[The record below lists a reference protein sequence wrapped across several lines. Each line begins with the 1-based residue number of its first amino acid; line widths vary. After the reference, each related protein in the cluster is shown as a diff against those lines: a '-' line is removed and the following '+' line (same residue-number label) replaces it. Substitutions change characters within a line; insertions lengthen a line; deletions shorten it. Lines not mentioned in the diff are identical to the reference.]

1 MHDIR
6 QIRDNPAAFDAALAR
21 RGLPA
26 QAASLIA
33 LDEERRAAVTEVQ
46 VAQSRRNE
54 ASKLIGAAMA
64 KGDRDGAEAIKAEVA
79 ALKDAMPALE
89 ARADE
94 LAAKLKGK
102 LEIIPNL
109 PGADVPDGASEEDNR
124 VESEWGE
131 KRTFDFTPK
140 EHADI
145 APALGMDFE
154 TGARLSGARFTFLRG
169 CMARLHRAL
178 GQFMLDVQTEEHG
191 YAECNPPVLVKD
203 DAMYGTDKL
212 PKFARDSFAVLNEY
226 RRNQIA
232 LNALR
237 FAKKQALEIAD
248 SVEDIDAAFE
258 EIEGLLSEHG
268 LFDEKI
274 AIIQSLIDYYQ
285 STSET
290 IDTLEGVRERLLEK
304 RKELIASGQA
314 NSLYLIP
321 TSEVSLTASVMGE
334 LLDEAALP
342 MRLTALTLCFRSEAG
357 AAGRD
362 TRGFIRQHQ
371 FEKCELVSIVKPE
384 DSEEEH
390 QRMVRAAETILERL
404 ALPYRKL
411 LLCTGDM
418 GFGARKTY
426 DLEVWLPGQGA
437 FREISSCSNTG
448 DFQARRMNTRY
459 RVAGEQKKT
468 EFVHTLNGSGLAVGR
483 TLVAVIE
490 NYQNADGS
498 VTVPDAL
505 FPYMGGIT
513 RLEPD
518 A

>member
-6 QIRDNPAAFDAALAR
+6 SIRENPQDFDAGLAR
-21 RGLPA
+21 RGLDPLA
-26 QAASLIA
+26 QALIA
-33 LDEERRAAVTEVQ
+33 LDEARRAATTEVQ

-64 KGDRDGAEAIKAEVA
+64 KGDRDGAEAIKTEVA
-79 ALKDAMPALE
+79 ALKEQMPALE
-89 ARADE
+89 ARAEE
-94 LAAKLKGK
+94 LAGKLKEL
-102 LEIIPNL
+102 LEVIPNL
-109 PGADVPDGASEEDNR
+109 PGADVPDGGGEEDN
-124 VESEWGE
+124 VEVSRWGTL
-131 KRTFDFTPK
+131 RDFDFQPR

-154 TGARLSGARFTFLRG
+154 TGTRLSGARFTFLRG
-169 CMARLHRAL
+169 GMARLHRAL
-178 GQFMLDVQTEEHG
+178 GQFMLDVQTGEHG
-191 YAECNPPVLVKD
+191 YAECNPPVLVGD

-212 PKFARDSFAVLNEY
+212 PKFAEDSFKTSLTLSRQSAEEVVTEAITGLIEAGSTLSPEGLD
-226 RRNQIA
+226 A
-232 LNALR
+232 L
-237 FAKKQALEIAD
+237 KQA
-248 SVEDIDAAFE
+248 ST
-258 EIEGLLSEHG
+258 EGLLKAFES
-268 LFDEKI
+268 
-274 AIIQSLIDYYQ
+274 QS
-285 STSET
+285 
-290 IDTLEGVRERLLEK
+290 
-304 RKELIASGQA
+304 
-314 NSLYLIP
+314 SLSRRWLIP

-334 LLDEAALP
+334 LLDETALP

-371 FEKCELVSIVKPE
+371 FEKCELVSIVRPE
-384 DSEEEH
+384 ESEAEH
-390 QRMVRAAETILERL
+390 QRMTRAAETILERL

-437 FREISSCSNTG
+437 YREISSCSNTG

-459 RVAGEQKKT
+459 RVAGEKKT

-505 FPYMGGIT
+505 LPYMGGIT
-513 RLEPD
+513 RLEPL

>member
-6 QIRDNPAAFDAALAR
+6 LIRENPEAFDAGLAR

-26 QAASLIA
+26 QATSLIA
-33 LDEERRAAVTEVQ
+33 LDEERRAMTTQVQ

-54 ASKLIGAAMA
+54 ASKLIGAAMG
-64 KGDRDGAEAIKAEVA
+64 KGDKDAAEALKAEVA
-79 ALKDAMPALE
+79 ALKDEMPAIE
-89 ARADE
+89 ARADRLAEE
-94 LAAKLKGK
+94 LKAA

-109 PGADVPDGASEEDNR
+109 PGADVPDGASEAEN
-124 VESEWGE
+124 VEVSRWGSP
-131 KRTFDFTPK
+131 RDFDFAPK

-154 TGARLSGARFTFLRG
+154 TGARLSGARFTFLRSG
-169 CMARLHRAL
+169 MARLHRAL
-178 GQFMLDVQTEEHG
+178 GQFMLDVQTGEHG
-191 YAECNPPVLVKD
+191 YAECNPPVLVGD

-212 PKFARDSFAVLNEY
+212 PKFADDSFCTTNG
-226 RRNQIA
+226 RW
-232 LNALR
+232 
-237 FAKKQALEIAD
+237 
-248 SVEDIDAAFE
+248 
-258 EIEGLLSEHG
+258 
-268 LFDEKI
+268 
-274 AIIQSLIDYYQ
+274 
-285 STSET
+285 
-290 IDTLEGVRERLLEK
+290 
-304 RKELIASGQA
+304 
-314 NSLYLIP
+314 LIP

-371 FEKCELVSIVKPE
+371 FEKCELVSIVRPE
-384 DSEEEH
+384 DSEAEH

-437 FREISSCSNTG
+437 YREISSCSNTG

-459 RVAGEQKKT
+459 RVAGEKKS

-505 FPYMGGIT
+505 LPYMGGIT
-513 RLEPD
+513 RLEP
-518 A
+518 AI

>member
-6 QIRDNPAAFDAALAR
+6 FIRDNRDAFDAGLAR
-21 RGLPA
+21 RGLPP
-26 QAASLIA
+26 QADELIA
-33 LDEERRAAVTEVQ
+33 LDEARREAVTAVQ

-64 KGDRDGAEAIKAEVA
+64 KGDREGAEAIKAEVA
-79 ALKDAMPALE
+79 ALKEQMPTLE

-94 LAAKLKGK
+94 LAGKLKAA

-109 PGADVPDGASEEDNR
+109 PGADVPDGSGEEEN
-124 VESEWGE
+124 VEVSRWGTPRE
-131 KRTFDFTPK
+131 FDFTPR

-154 TGARLSGARFTFLRG
+154 TGARLSGARFTFLRSG
-169 CMARLHRAL
+169 MARLHRAL
-178 GQFMLDVQTEEHG
+178 GQFMLDVQTGEHG
-191 YAECNPPVLVKD
+191 YSECNPPVLVN
-203 DAMYGTDKL
+203 DAAMRGTDKL
-212 PKFARDSFAVLNEY
+212 PKFAEDSFFAADMSTRTKLFW
-226 RRNQIA
+226 
-232 LNALR
+232 NAMPSDFEAQMAATGEGQFKPTVQGMLDT
-237 FAKKQALEIAD
+237 AD
-248 SVEDIDAAFE
+248 TAEQFW
-258 EIEGLLSEHG
+258 
-268 LFDEKI
+268 
-274 AIIQSLIDYYQ
+274 
-285 STSET
+285 
-290 IDTLEGVRERLLEK
+290 
-304 RKELIASGQA
+304 
-314 NSLYLIP
+314 LIP

-371 FEKCELVSIVKPE
+371 FEKCELVSIVRPE
-384 DSEEEH
+384 DSEAEH
-390 QRMVRAAETILERL
+390 QRMVRSAETILERL
-404 ALPYRKL
+404 NLPYRKL

-459 RVAGEQKKT
+459 RVAGEKRT

-498 VTVPDAL
+498 VTVPEVL
-505 FPYMGGIT
+505 RPYMGGLT
-513 RLEPD
+513 KLEPLT
-518 A
+518 

>member
-6 QIRDNPAAFDAALAR
+6 LIREHPQAFDAALAR
-21 RGLPA
+21 RGAEPLS
-26 QAASLIA
+26 AALIA
-33 LDEERRAAVTEVQ
+33 LDEERRALTTQVQ
-46 VAQSRRNE
+46 AAQSRRNE

-64 KGDRDGAEAIKAEVA
+64 KGDRDTAGTLKAEVA
-79 ALKDAMPALE
+79 ALKDEMPALE
-89 ARADE
+89 ARADD
-94 LAAKLKGK
+94 LAAKLKAA

-109 PGADVPDGASEEDNR
+109 PADDVPDGAGEEDN
-124 VESEWGE
+124 VEVSRWGTP
-131 KRTFDFTPK
+131 RAFDFTPG

-154 TGARLSGARFTFLRG
+154 TGTRLSGARFTFLRG
-169 CMARLHRAL
+169 DMARLHRAL
-178 GQFMLDVQTEEHG
+178 GQFMLDVQTGEHG
-191 YAECNPPVLVKD
+191 YAECNPPVLVGD

-212 PKFARDSFAVLNEY
+212 PKFAEDSFCTTNG
-226 RRNQIA
+226 RW
-232 LNALR
+232 
-237 FAKKQALEIAD
+237 
-248 SVEDIDAAFE
+248 
-258 EIEGLLSEHG
+258 
-268 LFDEKI
+268 
-274 AIIQSLIDYYQ
+274 
-285 STSET
+285 
-290 IDTLEGVRERLLEK
+290 
-304 RKELIASGQA
+304 
-314 NSLYLIP
+314 LIP

-334 LLDEAALP
+334 LLDESALP
-342 MRLTALTLCFRSEAG
+342 LRLTALTLCFRSEAG

-384 DSEEEH
+384 DSEAEH
-390 QRMVRAAETILERL
+390 QRMIRAAETILERL
-404 ALPYRKL
+404 NLPYRKL

-459 RVAGEQKKT
+459 RVAGEQKT
-468 EFVHTLNGSGLAVGR
+468 TQFVHTLNGSGVAVGR

-505 FPYMGGIT
+505 LPYMGGVT
-513 RLEPD
+513 KLEP
-518 A
+518 AT